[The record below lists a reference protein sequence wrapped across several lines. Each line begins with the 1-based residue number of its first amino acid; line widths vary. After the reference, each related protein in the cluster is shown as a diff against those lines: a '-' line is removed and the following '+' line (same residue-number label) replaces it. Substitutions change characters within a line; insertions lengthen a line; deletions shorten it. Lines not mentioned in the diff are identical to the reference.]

1 MTLLLI
7 CYNYNMFKI
16 FNDPN
21 NKRAITVLSLSGIL
35 ISLFVI
41 LVINSAQ
48 VIAFLK
54 RLFTV
59 LSPFIWGILFALILG
74 KVAIKIE
81 TSLPK
86 KMKFKTRRFI
96 GALSSVLL
104 LIIVITVA
112 LLVVTPRLAESITA
126 LSNALKKFTND
137 PSAWIA
143 TIQHSL
149 HLSDQLI
156 NGIYEY
162 SNRIVQS
169 IWEMART
176 FIPNLI
182 SITVATVSGL
192 VNFIISFVICLYI
205 LIDRQKIA
213 IAIKKFSTLI
223 LDRKQY
229 ERGRRIMY
237 MALDKFSKFFSGKV
251 VDSFIIGIICF
262 IGMLFINSQYAAL
275 VAVIIGL
282 TNIIP
287 FFGPIIGAI
296 PCALI
301 LLIVEPFDCLVFVI
315 FVIILQQVD
324 GNIIG
329 PHILGDSVGLSS
341 LWIMFAIIVGGSYFG
356 FFGMLLGVPIFS
368 VIYYI
373 AKEFIN
379 ERLEE
384 KNKEA

>member
-1 MTLLLI
+1 
-7 CYNYNMFKI
+7 MFKI

>member
-96 GALSSVLL
+96 GALSFVLL